1 MADSKSLLKER
12 RSYQLTR
19 KASRFDSDLPHKK
32 LKTMIET
39 IEMKS
44 PYRKDL
50 EKKQMKVVEIYKR
63 YEKSDITNMELYRQI
78 IRGQKTYT
86 TVQGVLR
93 VLKANGI
100 DVKKRLK
107 KRKDK
112 KKSDER
118 RTIEKRAGFYRG

>member
-1 MADSKSLLKER
+1 MSMVELDNSSG
-12 RSYQLTR
+12 YHVPG
-19 KASRFDSDLPHKK
+19 KARRFDSVLPHKK

-63 YEKSDITNMELYRQI
+63 YEKSNITNMELYRKI
-78 IRGQKTYT
+78 IKCQKTYT

-100 DVKKRLK
+100 DVKKRTYNK
-107 KRKDK
+107 NKQ
-112 KKSDER
+112 E
-118 RTIEKRAGFYRG
+118 EKR

>member
-1 MADSKSLLKER
+1 
-12 RSYQLTR
+12 
-19 KASRFDSDLPHKK
+19 
-32 LKTMIET
+32 
-39 IEMKS
+39 MKS

-63 YEKSDITNMELYRQI
+63 YEKTNITNMELYRQI

-100 DVKKRLK
+100 DVKKRTYN
-107 KRKDK
+107 K
-112 KKSDER
+112 KKETDESG
-118 RTIEKRAGFYRG
+118 TIEKRAEPYRG

>member
-1 MADSKSLLKER
+1 
-12 RSYQLTR
+12 
-19 KASRFDSDLPHKK
+19 
-32 LKTMIET
+32 MIET

-100 DVKKRLK
+100 DVKKRMNN
-107 KRKDK
+107 
-112 KKSDER
+112 KKSNNEENCD
-118 RTIEKRAGFYRG
+118 

>member
-1 MADSKSLLKER
+1 
-12 RSYQLTR
+12 
-19 KASRFDSDLPHKK
+19 
-32 LKTMIET
+32 
-39 IEMKS
+39 MKS

-63 YEKSDITNMELYRQI
+63 YEKTNITNMELYRQI

-100 DVKKRLK
+100 DVKKRK
-107 KRKDK
+107 KDN
-112 KKSDER
+112 EH
-118 RTIEKRAGFYRG
+118 

>member
-1 MADSKSLLKER
+1 
-12 RSYQLTR
+12 
-19 KASRFDSDLPHKK
+19 
-32 LKTMIET
+32 
-39 IEMKS
+39 MKS

-63 YEKSDITNMELYRQI
+63 YEKTNVTNMELYRQI

-100 DVKKRLK
+100 DVKKRTYN
-107 KRKDK
+107 
-112 KKSDER
+112 KKSNNEENCD
-118 RTIEKRAGFYRG
+118 